1 MFLLDHCVWKETE
14 NVLRKAGF
22 ACVTLKELKQT
33 EAANGKVIAIAKFRK
48 AALITRDRD
57 FSNLTLYPMG
67 THSGIIVLRI
77 TPDSMDRLHGVLLEA
92 LKSIPPAQLKGN
104 LLIITSTTYRLHKHK
119 E

>member
-22 ACVTLKELKQT
+22 DCVTLKELKQA
-33 EAANGKVIAIAKFRK
+33 EVSNGKVIAIAKSRK
-48 AALITRDRD
+48 AVLLTRDRD
-57 FSNLTLYPMG
+57 FSNLTLYPLG

-77 TPDSMDRLHGVLLEA
+77 TPESMDRVHGVLLAA
-92 LKSIPPAQLKGN
+92 LRSIVPAQLKGN